1 VVAEETEVR
10 EVEKEK
16 EKEKVVAET
25 SKEKGGRL
33 PRALATIG
41 VDMVGATLVKI
52 ATSNMS
58 MLATISRLEGARE
71 ETPASSS
78 MTIHPASTLSMRMEQ
93 TMGVMGA
100 MVVCD

>member
-1 VVAEETEVR
+1 MAKETEVR

-16 EKEKVVAET
+16 EKEK
-25 SKEKGGRL
+25 EKGGRP
-33 PRALATIG
+33 PRALVSIG
-41 VDMVGATLVKI
+41 AGMVGANSVQVAI
-52 ATSNMS
+52 SNMS
-58 MLATISRLEGARE
+58 TLATISGQEGAGE
-71 ETPASSS
+71 ETLANNS